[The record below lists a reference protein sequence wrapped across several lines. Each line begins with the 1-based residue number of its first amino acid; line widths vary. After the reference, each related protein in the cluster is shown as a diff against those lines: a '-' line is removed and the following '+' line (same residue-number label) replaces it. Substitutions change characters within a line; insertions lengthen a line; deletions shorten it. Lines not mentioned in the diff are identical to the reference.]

1 MRRNSLHDTESV
13 YTSNRTLIIRVFC
26 DSRPSDESLY
36 RQNGETLS
44 GELNFVILPGME
56 TLQLEPTTPPPSAR
70 MTQLSR
76 GLTSFYRVVTTLA
89 RCRVSSEAVN
99 WRYAKLTHYLR
110 PALASGS
117 LTVCVVMGCDR
128 RSLAAGRR
136 LGRLAQRATVRRR
149 VNLEAVAAGLRER
162 GRELGEELCVARG
175 MLERVARELEEVRG
189 EREELVKRNEERE
202 REVAGLR
209 GELERMRGRDGL
221 RENMKEDMKEKEDMN
236 DMNGLRENR
245 DEEMEDKVNRK
256 EDKEDMKEDMKDM
269 KEMVNRKEEME
280 EEMVNRDEEMEDMK
294 GRLEE
299 KKKEVDGLKRMMEEK
314 KKEMDGLRGV
324 VEEKKKEMER
334 MREGWVKEREEKN
347 RELDTMREEREELE
361 RQLAAMRRPA
371 VRDPTDKSDHEDP
384 INTPI
389 PVSSNNASDLAAM
402 NNPINPT
409 SIVNTPSTTNMTNPI
424 NPINTPNTINPIN
437 PINTPNTTN
446 PTNPT
451 NETNPIN
458 SSNTPNPTSPCSQE
472 SLETLRERLREQE
485 TQTRLAALRSATLE

>member
-221 RENMKEDMKEKEDMN
+221 RE
-236 DMNGLRENR
+236 
-245 DEEMEDKVNRK
+245 EMVNR
-256 EDKEDMKEDMKDM
+256 KEDMKEDMEENMEEMKDM
-269 KEMVNRKEEME
+269 NGLREDMK
-280 EEMVNRDEEMEDMK
+280 EMVNRDEEMEEMK

-299 KKKEVDGLKRMMEEK
+299 KKKEVDGLKRMM
-314 KKEMDGLRGV
+314 
-324 VEEKKKEMER
+324 
-334 MREGWVKEREEKN
+334 EEKN

-389 PVSSNNASDLAAM
+389 PVSTNHASDLAAM

-424 NPINTPNTINPIN
+424 NQANPINTPN
-437 PINTPNTTN
+437 PINTTNQTNPINTTN

-451 NETNPIN
+451 NTINTINTTNQTNPIN
-458 SSNTPNPTSPCSQE
+458 TINTPNTPNTINI
-472 SLETLRERLREQE
+472 T
-485 TQTRLAALRSATLE
+485 

>member
-209 GELERMRGRDGL
+209 GELERMRGMDGL
-221 RENMKEDMKEKEDMN
+221 RE
-236 DMNGLRENR
+236 
-245 DEEMEDKVNRK
+245 EMVNR
-256 EDKEDMKEDMKDM
+256 KEDMKEDMEENMEEMKDMNGLREDM

-280 EEMVNRDEEMEDMK
+280 EMK

-299 KKKEVDGLKRMMEEK
+299 KKKEVDGLKRMMEERR
-314 KKEMDGLRGV
+314 KEVDGLRGV
-324 VEEKKKEMER
+324 V
-334 MREGWVKEREEKN
+334 EEKN

-424 NPINTPNTINPIN
+424 NQAN
-437 PINTPNTTN
+437 PINTTNTINTTN

-458 SSNTPNPTSPCSQE
+458 SSNTPNPTSPRSQE

>member
-26 DSRPSDESLY
+26 DSRSSDESLY

-221 RENMKEDMKEKEDMN
+221 RENMKDKEEMVNREDEMKDMK

-245 DEEMEDKVNRK
+245 
-256 EDKEDMKEDMKDM
+256 KEDMKD
-269 KEMVNRKEEME
+269 KEEEKEEMVNRKEEM
-280 EEMVNRDEEMEDMK
+280 EEMEDMK

-299 KKKEVDGLKRMMEEK
+299 RKKEVDGLKRMMEEK
-314 KKEMDGLRGV
+314 KKEM
-324 VEEKKKEMER
+324 ER
-334 MREGWVKEREEKN
+334 MREERVKEREEKN
-347 RELDTMREEREELE
+347 REMERMREEREDLE

-424 NPINTPNTINPIN
+424 NETNTTNPIN
-437 PINTPNTTN
+437 PINTPSTTN
-446 PTNPT
+446 QTNPT

>member
-221 RENMKEDMKEKEDMN
+221 R
-236 DMNGLRENR
+236 
-245 DEEMEDKVNRK
+245 
-256 EDKEDMKEDMKDM
+256 
-269 KEMVNRKEEME
+269 
-280 EEMVNRDEEMEDMK
+280 
-294 GRLEE
+294 
-299 KKKEVDGLKRMMEEK
+299 
-314 KKEMDGLRGV
+314 GV

-424 NPINTPNTINPIN
+424 NQANPINTTNTINTTNQTNTINPINTTNTINPINTINPTNPINTINTINPIN
-437 PINTPNTTN
+437 PINTINTTN

>member
-221 RENMKEDMKEKEDMN
+221 RE
-236 DMNGLRENR
+236 
-245 DEEMEDKVNRK
+245 EMVNR
-256 EDKEDMKEDMKDM
+256 KEDMKEDMEENMEEMKDM
-269 KEMVNRKEEME
+269 NGLREDMK
-280 EEMVNRDEEMEDMK
+280 EMVNRDEEMEEMK

-299 KKKEVDGLKRMMEEK
+299 KKKEVDGLKRMM
-314 KKEMDGLRGV
+314 
-324 VEEKKKEMER
+324 
-334 MREGWVKEREEKN
+334 EEKN

-424 NPINTPNTINPIN
+424 NQANPINTPN
-437 PINTPNTTN
+437 PINTTNQTNPINTTN

-451 NETNPIN
+451 NTINTINTTNQTNPINTINTPNTPNTINTTNTTNTPNPINTINPINPIN
-458 SSNTPNPTSPCSQE
+458 SSNTPNPTSPRSQE

>member
-209 GELERMRGRDGL
+209 GELERMRGMDGLREDMKDMNGL
-221 RENMKEDMKEKEDMN
+221 RENMK

-245 DEEMEDKVNRK
+245 DEDMKDMVNRK
-256 EDKEDMKEDMKDM
+256 E
-269 KEMVNRKEEME
+269 EMNGLRENRKEEME
-280 EEMVNRDEEMEDMK
+280 EEMVNRDEEMEEMK
-294 GRLEE
+294 GRLDE
-299 KKKEVDGLKRMMEEK
+299 KKKEVDGLKRMMEERR
-314 KKEMDGLRGV
+314 KEVDGLRGV
-324 VEEKKKEMER
+324 V
-334 MREGWVKEREEKN
+334 EEKN

-424 NPINTPNTINPIN
+424 NQAN
-437 PINTPNTTN
+437 PINTTNTINTTN

>member
-221 RENMKEDMKEKEDMN
+221 RE
-236 DMNGLRENR
+236 
-245 DEEMEDKVNRK
+245 EMVNR
-256 EDKEDMKEDMKDM
+256 KEDMKEDMEENMEEMKDMNGLREDM

-280 EEMVNRDEEMEDMK
+280 EMK

-299 KKKEVDGLKRMMEEK
+299 KKKEVDGLKRMM
-314 KKEMDGLRGV
+314 
-324 VEEKKKEMER
+324 
-334 MREGWVKEREEKN
+334 EEKN

-424 NPINTPNTINPIN
+424 NQANPINTTNTINTTNQTNTINPINTTNTINPINTINPTNPINTINTINPIN
-437 PINTPNTTN
+437 PINTINTTN

>member
-175 MLERVARELEEVRG
+175 MVERVARELEEVRG

-221 RENMKEDMKEKEDMN
+221 RENMKDKEEMVNREDEMKDMKDMEDMVNRKEE
-236 DMNGLRENR
+236 MNGLRE
-245 DEEMEDKVNRK
+245 
-256 EDKEDMKEDMKDM
+256 
-269 KEMVNRKEEME
+269 NRKEEME
-280 EEMVNRDEEMEDMK
+280 EEMVNRDEEMEEMEEMK
-294 GRLEE
+294 GRL
-299 KKKEVDGLKRMMEEK
+299 
-314 KKEMDGLRGV
+314 
-324 VEEKKKEMER
+324 
-334 MREGWVKEREEKN
+334 EEKN

-389 PVSSNNASDLAAM
+389 PASSNNASDLAAM

-424 NPINTPNTINPIN
+424 NQANPINSINPTNTINSINPTNTINSINPTNPINTVNPINTINPTNPINTTNTIN

-446 PTNPT
+446 QTNPT

>member
-221 RENMKEDMKEKEDMN
+221 RENMKDKEEMVNREDEMKDMKDMEDMVNRKEE
-236 DMNGLRENR
+236 MNGLRE
-245 DEEMEDKVNRK
+245 
-256 EDKEDMKEDMKDM
+256 
-269 KEMVNRKEEME
+269 NRKEEME
-280 EEMVNRDEEMEDMK
+280 EEMVNRDEEMEEMEEMK
-294 GRLEE
+294 GRL
-299 KKKEVDGLKRMMEEK
+299 
-314 KKEMDGLRGV
+314 
-324 VEEKKKEMER
+324 
-334 MREGWVKEREEKN
+334 EEKN

-389 PVSSNNASDLAAM
+389 PASSNNASDLAAM

-424 NPINTPNTINPIN
+424 NQANPINSINPTNTINSINPTNTINSINPTNPINTVNPINTINPTNPINTTNTIN

-446 PTNPT
+446 QTNPT

>member
-209 GELERMRGRDGL
+209 GELERMRGMDGL
-221 RENMKEDMKEKEDMN
+221 REDMK

-245 DEEMEDKVNRK
+245 DEDMKDMVNRK
-256 EDKEDMKEDMKDM
+256 E
-269 KEMVNRKEEME
+269 EMNGLRENRKEEME
-280 EEMVNRDEEMEDMK
+280 EEMVNRDEEMEEMK
-294 GRLEE
+294 GRLDE
-299 KKKEVDGLKRMMEEK
+299 KKKEVDGLKRMMEERR
-314 KKEMDGLRGV
+314 KEVDGLRGV
-324 VEEKKKEMER
+324 V
-334 MREGWVKEREEKN
+334 EEKN

-424 NPINTPNTINPIN
+424 NQAN
-437 PINTPNTTN
+437 PINTTNTINTTN

>member
-209 GELERMRGRDGL
+209 GELERMRGRKGMDGL
-221 RENMKEDMKEKEDMN
+221 RED
-236 DMNGLRENR
+236 
-245 DEEMEDKVNRK
+245 
-256 EDKEDMKEDMKDM
+256 
-269 KEMVNRKEEME
+269 MVNRKEEME
-280 EEMVNRDEEMEDMK
+280 DMKEMKDMKDMVNRKEDMEEMK
-294 GRLEE
+294 GRLDE
-299 KKKEVDGLKRMMEEK
+299 KKKEVDGLKRMMEERR
-314 KKEMDGLRGV
+314 KEVDGLRGV
-324 VEEKKKEMER
+324 V
-334 MREGWVKEREEKN
+334 EEKN
-347 RELDTMREEREELE
+347 RELDTMREEMEELE

-424 NPINTPNTINPIN
+424 NQANHINTINPTNTINSINTINTPNTINTVNQTNPTNETNPIN
-437 PINTPNTTN
+437 SSNTPNTTN
-446 PTNPT
+446 TINTHNPINT
-451 NETNPIN
+451 VNQTNPIN

-485 TQTRLAALRSATLE
+485 TQTRLAVLRSATLE

>member
-221 RENMKEDMKEKEDMN
+221 RGVVEEMKEKE
-236 DMNGLRENR
+236 
-245 DEEMEDKVNRK
+245 
-256 EDKEDMKEDMKDM
+256 EDMEDMKDM
-269 KEMVNRKEEME
+269 KDMKEMKEMKDMKDMKENMKDMKEKEEDMVNRKEEME
-280 EEMVNRDEEMEDMK
+280 EEMVNRDEDMNGLMVNREDDLKEEMEDMK

-299 KKKEVDGLKRMMEEK
+299 RKKEVDGLKRMM
-314 KKEMDGLRGV
+314 
-324 VEEKKKEMER
+324 EEKKKEMER

-347 RELDTMREEREELE
+347 REMERMREEREELE

-424 NPINTPNTINPIN
+424 NQAN
-437 PINTPNTTN
+437 PINTTNTINTTN

>member
-221 RENMKEDMKEKEDMN
+221 RGVVEKMKEKEDMVN
-236 DMNGLRENR
+236 RKEDMREDMEEMKDMEDMEDIKDMNGLRENR
-245 DEEMEDKVNRK
+245 DEDMKDMVNRK
-256 EDKEDMKEDMKDM
+256 E
-269 KEMVNRKEEME
+269 EMNGLRENRKEEME
-280 EEMVNRDEEMEDMK
+280 EEMVNRDEEMEEMK
-294 GRLEE
+294 GRLDE
-299 KKKEVDGLKRMMEEK
+299 KKKEVDGLKRMMEERR
-314 KKEMDGLRGV
+314 KEVDGLRGV
-324 VEEKKKEMER
+324 V
-334 MREGWVKEREEKN
+334 EEKN
-347 RELDTMREEREELE
+347 RELDTMREEREERE

-424 NPINTPNTINPIN
+424 NQAN
-437 PINTPNTTN
+437 PINTTNTINTTN